1 MADFKCNCCSST
13 TNAQMPEQP
22 TQNKYWN
29 KIRAVTCERC
39 WLEWKEME
47 VKIHNEYRLNMLE
60 KEHRQ
65 MMKKFMHDHLN
76 VDGTSAGGAA
86 VPKEVAENFT
96 SEK

>member
-1 MADFKCNCCSST
+1 
-13 TNAQMPEQP
+13 
-22 TQNKYWN
+22 
-29 KIRAVTCERC
+29 
-39 WLEWKEME
+39 ME
-47 VKIHNEYRLNMLE
+47 VKILNEYRLNMLE